1 MHFRSEFSELSQ
13 GGEIRLTPE
22 VLRIVA
28 DLLALGD
35 EDVTALVVSHVLD
48 IAPEIAAAAEVA
60 RCPDAQLCKVWPA
73 LLLQSHSLVRRHTR
87 KRCHIRGRGL
97 LTKDTDG

>member
-1 MHFRSEFSELSQ
+1 M
-13 GGEIRLTPE
+13 
-22 VLRIVA
+22 LRIVA

-87 KRCHIRGRGL
+87 KQMLWRIQNTSPDTSTATLRG
-97 LTKDTDG
+97 T